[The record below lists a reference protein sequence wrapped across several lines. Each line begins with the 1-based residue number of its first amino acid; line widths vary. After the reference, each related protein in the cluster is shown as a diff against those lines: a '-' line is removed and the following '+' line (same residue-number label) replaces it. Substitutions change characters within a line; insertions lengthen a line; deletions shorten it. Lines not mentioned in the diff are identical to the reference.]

1 MLAVN
6 AHLMLAVNAHLM
18 LAVIPIIYR
27 QCKGTT
33 KFELH
38 KEKERFFQLHLLL
51 YSFFIPTLFPTAEH
65 RPISS
70 ERKSPRSGH
79 RRRCG
84 FR

>member
-1 MLAVN
+1 MLVIN
-6 AHLMLAVNAHLM
+6 AYLM

-33 KFELH
+33 KIELH
-38 KEKERFFQLHLLL
+38 KEKERFFQLPLLL
-51 YSFFIPTLFPTAEH
+51 YSFFIPTLFPTAEY
-65 RPISS
+65 RSISS

>member
-1 MLAVN
+1 MLVIN
-6 AHLMLAVNAHLM
+6 AYLM

-38 KEKERFFQLHLLL
+38 KEKERFFQLPLLL
-51 YSFFIPTLFPTAEH
+51 YSFFIATLFPTAEH
-65 RPISS
+65 RSISS
-70 ERKSPRSGH
+70 ERKSPRSDH

-84 FR
+84 SR

>member
-6 AHLMLAVNAHLM
+6 AHLV

-38 KEKERFFQLHLLL
+38 KEKERFFQLPLLL
-51 YSFFIPTLFPTAEH
+51 YSFFIPSLFLLYSFFIPGSRAPAYFFGTKV
-65 RPISS
+65 SQV
-70 ERKSPRSGH
+70 
-79 RRRCG
+79 
-84 FR
+84 